1 MPVIFLCRICNAR
14 FAFAHFNLGMSA
26 IICIDKNQL
35 QALRLTVIQI
45 AKHQDTFMANLV
57 DDIARQAHEGSVSSI
72 IQILNDELA
81 HVGVRARAVFAS
93 GVLQLLCEAAT
104 PQLLEQ
110 SSLVDRVREIL
121 EGLSP
126 RNIRRVNI
134 NSRLVREHQLLWLE
148 EISRDP
154 ENQLL
159 WSQEIKLKKPNLFK
173 RLAAAHHERQAQGK
187 RALPRIAA
195 PRSMRQPRQFQRG
208 IVGGIS
214 LTVLLLAAAAAIYKG
229 LNSQVPNSTTAT
241 SQAVASATPLATTP
255 AGKTFKENANSA
267 VDSFSQ
273 AVRVAE
279 QAATDG
285 KTAQSRENWL
295 VVAAKWQQASDLMA
309 AVPPNHPR
317 YATAVNRTVLYR
329 QNSDQ
334 AQQEA
339 QNK

>member
-1 MPVIFLCRICNAR
+1 
-14 FAFAHFNLGMSA
+14 
-26 IICIDKNQL
+26 
-35 QALRLTVIQI
+35 
-45 AKHQDTFMANLV
+45 MANPI
-57 DDIARQAHEGSVSSI
+57 DDIARQAREGMVASI

-81 HVGVRARAVFAS
+81 QVGVRARAVFAD
-93 GVLQLLCEAAT
+93 GVLQVLCEAAT

-110 SSLVDRVREIL
+110 SSLVDRVRAIL
-121 EGLSP
+121 EGISP

-159 WSQEIKLKKPNLFK
+159 WSQEIKLRKPNLFK
-173 RLAAAHHERQAQGK
+173 RLTTAHHERQAEGGK
-187 RALPRIAA
+187 ARLPRIAA
-195 PRSMRQPRQFQRG
+195 PRSMQQEPRQFQQG
-208 IVGGIS
+208 IVGGVS
-214 LTVLLLAAAAAIYKG
+214 LTVLLLVAVAAIYKG
-229 LNSQVPNSTTAT
+229 LNAQVPNTT
-241 SQAVASATPLATTP
+241 QAVITSTPLEATPAL
-255 AGKTFKENANSA
+255 KISKDSANSA
-267 VDSFSQ
+267 VDSFAQ

-285 KTAQSRENWL
+285 KIAQSREKWL

-309 AVPPNHPR
+309 AVPPKHPR
-317 YATAVNRTVLYR
+317 YTTAVNRTVLYR
-329 QNSDQ
+329 QNSDK

>member
-1 MPVIFLCRICNAR
+1 
-14 FAFAHFNLGMSA
+14 
-26 IICIDKNQL
+26 
-35 QALRLTVIQI
+35 
-45 AKHQDTFMANLV
+45 MANPI
-57 DDIARQAHEGSVSSI
+57 DDIARQAREGSVASI
-72 IQILNDELA
+72 IQILNDQLA
-81 HVGVRARAVFAS
+81 QVGVRARAVFAS

-110 SSLVDRVREIL
+110 SSLVDRIREIL

-159 WSQEIKLKKPNLFK
+159 WSQEIKLRKPNLFK
-173 RLAAAHHERQAQGK
+173 RLALSHHERQAESK

-195 PRSMRQPRQFQRG
+195 PRSMQQPRQFQRG
-208 IVGGIS
+208 IVGGLS
-214 LTVLLLAAAAAIYKG
+214 LTVLLLAAVAAIYKG
-229 LNSQVPNSTTAT
+229 LNSPVSNSTQAT
-241 SQAVASATPLATTP
+241 TQAVTTANPATPAVKISQQT
-255 AGKTFKENANSA
+255 ANSA
-267 VDSFSQ
+267 VDSFAQ
-273 AVRVAE
+273 AVRVAQ
-279 QAATDG
+279 QAATEG

-295 VVAAKWQQASDLMA
+295 VVATKWQQASDLMA

-317 YATAVNRTVLYR
+317 YTTAVNRTALYR
-329 QNSDQ
+329 QNSDR
-334 AQQEA
+334 AQLEA

>member
-1 MPVIFLCRICNAR
+1 
-14 FAFAHFNLGMSA
+14 
-26 IICIDKNQL
+26 
-35 QALRLTVIQI
+35 
-45 AKHQDTFMANLV
+45 MANPI
-57 DDIARQAHEGSVSSI
+57 DDIARQAREGSVASI

-81 HVGVRARAVFAS
+81 LIGVRARAVFAD

-104 PQLLEQ
+104 PQLLEE

-121 EGLSP
+121 ERISP

-154 ENQLL
+154 DNQLL
-159 WSQEIKLKKPNLFK
+159 WSQEIKLRKPNLFK
-173 RLAAAHHERQAQGK
+173 RLATAHHERHAQAGK
-187 RALPRIAA
+187 RALPRIAI
-195 PRSMRQPRQFQRG
+195 PRSMQQPRQFQRG

-214 LTVLLLAAAAAIYKG
+214 LTVLLLAAAAAIHKG
-229 LNSQVPNSTTAT
+229 LNSQVPNSTQAST
-241 SQAVASATPLATTP
+241 QAVATAASSEAKSAL
-255 AGKTFKENANSA
+255 KISKETVNSA
-267 VDSFSQ
+267 VDSFAQ

-279 QAATDG
+279 QAATQG
-285 KTAQSRENWL
+285 KTAQSRQDWL

-309 AVPPNHPR
+309 AVPSKHPR
-317 YATAVNRTVLYR
+317 YTTAQNRTALYR
-329 QNSDQ
+329 QNSDK

>member
-1 MPVIFLCRICNAR
+1 
-14 FAFAHFNLGMSA
+14 
-26 IICIDKNQL
+26 
-35 QALRLTVIQI
+35 
-45 AKHQDTFMANLV
+45 MANPV
-57 DDIARQAHEGSVSSI
+57 DDIARQAREGSVASI

-81 HVGVRARAVFAS
+81 QVGVRARAVFAE

-104 PQLLEQ
+104 PQLLEE

-148 EISRDP
+148 EISRDA

-159 WSQEIKLKKPNLFK
+159 WSQEIKLRKPNLFK
-173 RLAAAHHERQAQGK
+173 RLAAAHHERQAQGGK
-187 RALPRIAA
+187 LKLPRIAP
-195 PRSMRQPRQFQRG
+195 PRSMQQPRQFQRG
-208 IVGGIS
+208 IVGGVS
-214 LTVLLLAAAAAIYKG
+214 LSVLLLAAAAAIYKG
-229 LNSQVPNSTTAT
+229 LNSPVPNSTEAST
-241 SQAVASATPLATTP
+241 QAVATATPSEAKP
-255 AGKTFKENANSA
+255 ALKISKDSANSA
-267 VDSFSQ
+267 VDSFAQ
-273 AVRVAE
+273 AVRTAE

-285 KTAQSRENWL
+285 KTAQSREDWL
-295 VVAAKWQQASDLMA
+295 VVATKWQQASDLMA

-317 YATAVNRTVLYR
+317 YTTAVNRTTLYR
-329 QNSDQ
+329 QNSDR

>member
-1 MPVIFLCRICNAR
+1 
-14 FAFAHFNLGMSA
+14 
-26 IICIDKNQL
+26 
-35 QALRLTVIQI
+35 
-45 AKHQDTFMANLV
+45 MANPI
-57 DDIARQAHEGSVSSI
+57 DDIARQAREGSVASI

-81 HVGVRARAVFAS
+81 QVGVRARAVFAD

-104 PQLLEQ
+104 PQLLEE

-121 EGLSP
+121 EGISP

-159 WSQEIKLKKPNLFK
+159 WSQEIKLRKPNLFK
-173 RLAAAHHERQAQGK
+173 RLATAHHERQALPGK
-187 RALPRIAA
+187 RALPRMAI
-195 PRSMRQPRQFQRG
+195 PRSMQQPRQFQRG

-214 LTVLLLAAAAAIYKG
+214 LTVLLLGAAAAMYKG
-229 LNSQVPNSTTAT
+229 LNSQVPKSTQAST
-241 SQAVASATPLATTP
+241 QAVATAPSSVAKP
-255 AGKTFKENANSA
+255 ALKISKDTVSSA
-267 VDSFSQ
+267 VDSFAQ

-279 QAATDG
+279 QAATEA
-285 KTAQSRENWL
+285 KSAQSREDWL
-295 VVAAKWQQASDLMA
+295 IVATKWQQASDLMA
-309 AVPPNHPR
+309 AVPSKHPR
-317 YATAVNRTVLYR
+317 YTTAQNRMALYR
-329 QNSDQ
+329 QNSDR

>member
-1 MPVIFLCRICNAR
+1 MTNPI
-14 FAFAHFNLGMSA
+14 
-26 IICIDKNQL
+26 
-35 QALRLTVIQI
+35 
-45 AKHQDTFMANLV
+45 
-57 DDIARQAHEGSVSSI
+57 DDIARQARQGSVASI

-81 HVGVRARAVFAS
+81 QVGVRARAVFAE

-110 SSLVDRVREIL
+110 SSLVDRVQEIL
-121 EGLSP
+121 EGISP
-126 RNIRRVNI
+126 HNIGRVNI

-148 EISRDP
+148 EISRDS

-159 WSQEIKLKKPNLFK
+159 WSQEIKLRKPHLFK
-173 RLAAAHHERQAQGK
+173 RLATAHYERQAQAGK
-187 RALPRIAA
+187 RALPRMAV
-195 PRSMRQPRQFQRG
+195 PRSMQKPQQFQRG

-229 LNSQVPNSTTAT
+229 LNSPEFNSTQAT
-241 SQAVASATPLATTP
+241 TQAVAAAPSEEKP
-255 AGKTFKENANSA
+255 ALKNSKETVNSA
-267 VDSFSQ
+267 VDSFPQ

-279 QAATDG
+279 QAANDS
-285 KTAQSRENWL
+285 KTAQSREDWL

-309 AVPPNHPR
+309 AVSSKHPR
-317 YATAVNRTVLYR
+317 YTTALNRTALYR
-329 QNSDQ
+329 ENSDK

>member
-1 MPVIFLCRICNAR
+1 
-14 FAFAHFNLGMSA
+14 
-26 IICIDKNQL
+26 
-35 QALRLTVIQI
+35 
-45 AKHQDTFMANLV
+45 MANQI
-57 DDIARQAHEGSVSSI
+57 DDIARQAREGSVASI
-72 IQILNDELA
+72 IQILNDQLA

-93 GVLQLLCEAAT
+93 GILQLLCEAAT

-110 SSLVDRVREIL
+110 SSLVDRIREIL

-159 WSQEIKLKKPNLFK
+159 WSQEIKLRKPNLFK
-173 RLAAAHHERQAQGK
+173 RLAAAYHERQAESK

-195 PRSMRQPRQFQRG
+195 PRSMQQPRKFKRG
-208 IVGGIS
+208 IAGSVS
-214 LTVLLLAAAAAIYKG
+214 LSVLLLAAVAAIYKG
-229 LNSQVPNSTTAT
+229 LNSPVPNSTAAST
-241 SQAVASATPLATTP
+241 QAVASPTSEQATPAV
-255 AGKTFKENANSA
+255 KTSQENANSA

-279 QAATDG
+279 QAASQG

-295 VVAAKWQQASDLMA
+295 LVAAKWQQASDLMA

-317 YATAVNRTVLYR
+317 YATAVNRTALYR
-329 QNSDQ
+329 QNSDR

>member
-1 MPVIFLCRICNAR
+1 
-14 FAFAHFNLGMSA
+14 
-26 IICIDKNQL
+26 
-35 QALRLTVIQI
+35 
-45 AKHQDTFMANLV
+45 MANPI
-57 DDIARQAHEGSVSSI
+57 DDIARQAREGSVASI

-81 HVGVRARAVFAS
+81 QIGVRARAVFAD

-104 PQLLEQ
+104 PQLLEE

-121 EGLSP
+121 ERISP

-159 WSQEIKLKKPNLFK
+159 WSQEIKLRKPNLFK
-173 RLAAAHHERQAQGK
+173 RLATAHDERHAQAGK
-187 RALPRIAA
+187 RALPRMAI
-195 PRSMRQPRQFQRG
+195 PRSMQQPRQFQRG

-214 LTVLLLAAAAAIYKG
+214 LTVLLLAAAAAIHKG
-229 LNSQVPNSTTAT
+229 LNSQVPNSTQAST
-241 SQAVASATPLATTP
+241 QAVATAASSEAKP
-255 AGKTFKENANSA
+255 ALKISKETVNSA
-267 VDSFSQ
+267 VDSFAQ

-279 QAATDG
+279 QAATQG
-285 KTAQSRENWL
+285 KTAQSRQDWL

-309 AVPPNHPR
+309 AVPSKHPR
-317 YATAVNRTVLYR
+317 YTTAQNRTALYR
-329 QNSDQ
+329 QNSDK

>member
-1 MPVIFLCRICNAR
+1 
-14 FAFAHFNLGMSA
+14 
-26 IICIDKNQL
+26 
-35 QALRLTVIQI
+35 
-45 AKHQDTFMANLV
+45 MANPI
-57 DDIARQAHEGSVSSI
+57 DDIARQAREGMVASI

-81 HVGVRARAVFAS
+81 QVGVRARAVFAD

-110 SSLVDRVREIL
+110 SSLVDRVRAIL
-121 EGLSP
+121 EGISP

-159 WSQEIKLKKPNLFK
+159 WSQQIKLRKPNLFK
-173 RLAAAHHERQAQGK
+173 RLATAHHERQAQGGK
-187 RALPRIAA
+187 ARLPRIAA
-195 PRSMRQPRQFQRG
+195 PRSMQEPRQFQRG

-214 LTVLLLAAAAAIYKG
+214 LTVFLLAAIAAIYKG
-229 LNSQVPNSTTAT
+229 LNSQVPNSTQAT
-241 SQAVASATPLATTP
+241 TQAVITSTPSEATPAL
-255 AGKTFKENANSA
+255 KISKDSANSA
-267 VDSFSQ
+267 VDSFGQ
-273 AVRVAE
+273 AVRVAQ

-285 KTAQSRENWL
+285 KIAQSRENWL

-317 YATAVNRTVLYR
+317 YTTAVNRTVLYR
-329 QNSDQ
+329 QNSDK
-334 AQQEA
+334 AQQVA

>member
-1 MPVIFLCRICNAR
+1 
-14 FAFAHFNLGMSA
+14 MSA
-26 IICIDKNQL
+26 IICIGKNQL
-35 QALRLTVIQI
+35 QALRLTVKQI
-45 AKHQDTFMANLV
+45 AKHQDIFMANPV
-57 DDIARQAHEGSVSSI
+57 DDIARQAREGSVSSI
-72 IQILNDELA
+72 IQILNDQLA
-81 HVGVRARAVFAS
+81 YVGVRARAVFAD

-104 PQLLEQ
+104 SQLLEQ
-110 SSLVDRVREIL
+110 SSLVDRVRDIL

-159 WSQEIKLKKPNLFK
+159 WSQEIKLRKPNLFK
-173 RLAAAHHERQAQGK
+173 RLAAAHRERQAQGGK

-195 PRSMRQPRQFQRG
+195 PRSMQQPRQFQRG
-208 IVGGIS
+208 IVGGVS
-214 LTVLLLAAAAAIYKG
+214 LTVLLLGAAAAIYKG
-229 LNSQVPNSTTAT
+229 LNSQVSNSTQAT
-241 SQAVASATPLATTP
+241 TQAVASATPNLETSAL
-255 AGKTFKENANSA
+255 KISKENPNSA

-285 KTAQSRENWL
+285 KTAQSRGNWL

-317 YATAVNRTVLYR
+317 YTTAVNRTALYR
-329 QNSDQ
+329 QNSDR

>member
-1 MPVIFLCRICNAR
+1 
-14 FAFAHFNLGMSA
+14 MSA
-26 IICIDKNQL
+26 IICIGKNQL

-57 DDIARQAHEGSVSSI
+57 DDIARQAREGSVASI

-81 HVGVRARAVFAS
+81 QVGVRARAVFAE

-104 PQLLEQ
+104 SQLLEQ
-110 SSLVDRVREIL
+110 SSLVDRVRDIL
-121 EGLSP
+121 EGIEP

-159 WSQEIKLKKPNLFK
+159 WSQEIKLRKQNLFK
-173 RLAAAHHERQAQGK
+173 RLAAAHHERQAQGGK

-195 PRSMRQPRQFQRG
+195 PRSMQKPRHFQRG
-208 IVGGIS
+208 IVGGVS
-214 LTVLLLAAAAAIYKG
+214 LTVLLLAAAAAIYKT
-229 LNSQVPNSTTAT
+229 LNSQVPNSTQAST
-241 SQAVASATPLATTP
+241 QAVATAAPSPATPAV
-255 AGKTFKENANSA
+255 KFSKESANSA
-267 VDSFSQ
+267 VDSFAQ
-273 AVRVAE
+273 AVRVAQ

-285 KTAQSRENWL
+285 KTAQSREDWL
-295 VVAAKWQQASDLMA
+295 VVATKWQQASDLMA

-317 YATAVNRTVLYR
+317 YTTAVNRTALYR
-329 QNSDQ
+329 ENSDR
-334 AQQEA
+334 AQLEA

>member
-1 MPVIFLCRICNAR
+1 
-14 FAFAHFNLGMSA
+14 
-26 IICIDKNQL
+26 
-35 QALRLTVIQI
+35 
-45 AKHQDTFMANLV
+45 MANPI
-57 DDIARQAHEGSVSSI
+57 DDIARQAREGSVASI

-81 HVGVRARAVFAS
+81 QVGVRARAVFAE

-121 EGLSP
+121 EGLDP

-159 WSQEIKLKKPNLFK
+159 WSQEIKLRKANLFK
-173 RLAAAHHERQAQGK
+173 RFAAAHHDRQARSSK
-187 RALPRIAA
+187 LALPRIAA
-195 PRSMRQPRQFQRG
+195 PRRVLLQEPRQFQRG
-208 IVGGIS
+208 IVGGVS
-214 LTVLLLAAAAAIYKG
+214 LSLLLLAVGVATYKG
-229 LNSQVPNSTTAT
+229 LNSQVANSTPAST
-241 SQAVASATPLATTP
+241 QAVGTVAPSP
-255 AGKTFKENANSA
+255 AVVTAVKVSKESANS
-267 VDSFSQ
+267 VDSFAK
-273 AVRVAE
+273 AVRSAQ

-285 KTAQSRENWL
+285 KTAQSREDWL
-295 VVAAKWQQASDLMA
+295 IVAAKWQQASDLMA
-309 AVPPNHPR
+309 TVPPNHPR
-317 YATAVNRTVLYR
+317 YTTAVNRTALYR
-329 QNSDQ
+329 QNSDR